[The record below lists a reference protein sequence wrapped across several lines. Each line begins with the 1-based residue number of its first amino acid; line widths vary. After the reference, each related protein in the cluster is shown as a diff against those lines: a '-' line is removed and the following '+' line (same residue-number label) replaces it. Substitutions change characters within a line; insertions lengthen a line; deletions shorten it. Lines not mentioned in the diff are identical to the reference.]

1 MMSPR
6 SLATLVFALVLGLA
20 AAPRVRSEPARDSV
34 TLGPDLEVRRLR
46 PGYWVHVSR
55 DAQGIPANGMIVRTK
70 RGLLIVDTGW
80 SADQTERLLAW
91 SRGALGGRVREAIIT
106 HSHNDRTGGLAALAR
121 HHIPVV
127 ALDLTADRL
136 RQGGAAEAPGR
147 LFTAARRLFTAAEAI
162 RADPLGFEAF
172 YPGAGHA
179 PDNIVVWFPAERI
192 LFGGCLVKAE
202 VAPDLGNVADADLAH
217 WPSAVDA
224 VRARYPEAAIV
235 VPGHGPVGTLQALVH
250 TVDLLRARA
259 AATPGGGR

>member
-1 MMSPR
+1 MATR
-6 SLATLVFALVLGLA
+6 TLVTAVAVLLAPTAFVMA
-20 AAPRVRSEPARDSV
+20 AAPRQGEVQ
-34 TLGPDLEVRRLR
+34 LGPDLEVRRLR
-46 PGYWVHVSR
+46 PGYWLHVSR
-55 DAQGIPANGMIVRTK
+55 DAQGVPANGMVVRTA
-70 RGLLIVDTGW
+70 RGLLLVDTGW
-80 SADQTERLLAW
+80 SADQTERLLSW
-91 SRGALGGRVREAIIT
+91 SRRALGGRVREAVVT

-147 LFTAARRLFTAAEAI
+147 VFSAADAV

-202 VAPDLGNVADADLAH
+202 AAPDLGNVADADLTH
-217 WPSAVDA
+217 WATAVDA

-250 TVDLLRARA
+250 TVELLRARA